1 VLKVFVVRV
10 WFPASGGE
18 LENIG
23 KLFTLN
29 HRWAKWLHADHSV
42 AMKRNF
48 DVPGER
54 YEIFGVLRS
63 RGLVPVGCVNAGA
76 IL

>member
-1 VLKVFVVRV
+1 MVRL
-10 WFPASGGE
+10 WFPASGRE

-29 HRWAKWLHADHSV
+29 HRWAKWLPADHSV
-42 AMKRNF
+42 EINCNF

-54 YEIFGVLRS
+54 YEIFGVLS
-63 RGLVPVGCVNAGA
+63 
-76 IL
+76 